1 MIQTC
6 NISTAAAAVR
16 DCEQQVPAE
25 RQVYVVVTQL
35 NMMHHVTAPHAHA
48 AAKRMFTDLS
58 MLPDFLTAC
67 CLLRAAAERQLG
79 FHCIVLD
86 PPWENK
92 SAKRGS
98 KYPTLPSRNLKGI
111 ALQKLMHAVSF

>member
-1 MIQTC
+1 MLC
-6 NISTAAAAVR
+6 V
-16 DCEQQVPAE
+16 CAE
-25 RQVYVVVTQL
+25 RPQ
-35 NMMHHVTAPHAHA
+35 
-48 AAKRMFTDLS
+48 
-58 MLPDFLTAC
+58 
-67 CLLRAAAERQLG
+67 G

-111 ALQKLMHAVSF
+111 PLQKLMHAVSFWQPEIYSSDGPAPRGCLEV

>member
-1 MIQTC
+1 M
-6 NISTAAAAVR
+6 
-16 DCEQQVPAE
+16 
-25 RQVYVVVTQL
+25 
-35 NMMHHVTAPHAHA
+35 AP
-48 AAKRMFTDLS
+48 DNS
-58 MLPDFLTAC
+58 MLLRHTHLLLTVAQTRIKSILHDH
-67 CLLRAAAERQLG
+67 CLLFVANSQLG

-111 ALQKLMHAVSF
+111 PLQKLMHAVRSLLLGN